1 MPEHISAFTRDAL
14 HPSCV
19 KHEKNEVEVAPSI
32 INNHIGVFFD
42 EIFCMVPSCR
52 ECECEEESETDA
64 NEVLNLRSLFCALPG
79 WTYFCTDYSN
89 IEMRVAAN
97 CSGETKF
104 INEFITGSGDFH
116 SLTASIV
123 FPEFNNPIPKDAD
136 EAVVEEMKARKKKL
150 RSMAKT
156 LNFALL
162 YGGSAYTVHQQLGIP
177 FEEADEMV
185 SKYWEGVPYFSLWA
199 EKQREL
205 ARQKMICRTK
215 SGRVVKFESAMKAQR
230 IMKPEPEHWDAYR
243 TYWDLKR
250 RAKDFE
256 KTDKEKYQKLM
267 DKADALYRD
276 KNTGVRNLSDY
287 KSFMNKVLRV
297 VLNIPLQGLAGD
309 IMRMSLNRLHAWSKA
324 VPKVAQV
331 LEVHATVHDELDY
344 TVRDEFVPWVLPRFV
359 KLIKLRPLHEKMKW
373 PVPIE
378 CDTEYGR
385 SWDLRYHLTGD
396 DTHLPAGWT
405 KIPAL
410 AEYVPAEFDEN
421 TPKALIRSLRSEA
434 KREKA
439 MQWLRDNLHERVHGI
454 ITVIDE
460 NLKKNCSDA
469 TLKQLVY
476 AILQIH
482 EFWVID
488 SQPDFD
494 VEGFVES
501 ETLEQY
507 AERIG
512 VPLEEVDLSLDGID
526 SVPTIA
532 DIKPVVTP
540 PVNVV
545 ESEPE
550 QAQKLKDGASA
561 VKDTVEEK
569 ESIFI
574 PPQPEQEAK
583 TDDLSVSKR
592 QLATSNSK
600 ESVEIQEL
608 RPDADPVE
616 VRSALGIGKKKC
628 KFIFKGT
635 LQVVANVGRET
646 LPPHLLLRG
655 DAASV

>member
-1 MPEHISAFTRDAL
+1 
-14 HPSCV
+14 V
-19 KHEKNEVEVAPSI
+19 
-32 INNHIGVFFD
+32 
-42 EIFCMVPSCR
+42 
-52 ECECEEESETDA
+52 
-64 NEVLNLRSLFCALPG
+64 
-79 WTYFCTDYSN
+79 
-89 IEMRVAAN
+89 
-97 CSGETKF
+97 
-104 INEFITGSGDFH
+104 
-116 SLTASIV
+116 
-123 FPEFNNPIPKDAD
+123 
-136 EAVVEEMKARKKKL
+136 
-150 RSMAKT
+150 
-156 LNFALL
+156 
-162 YGGSAYTVHQQLGIP
+162 
-177 FEEADEMV
+177 
-185 SKYWEGVPYFSLWA
+185 
-199 EKQREL
+199 
-205 ARQKMICRTK
+205 
-215 SGRVVKFESAMKAQR
+215 
-230 IMKPEPEHWDAYR
+230 
-243 TYWDLKR
+243 
-250 RAKDFE
+250 
-256 KTDKEKYQKLM
+256 
-267 DKADALYRD
+267 
-276 KNTGVRNLSDY
+276 
-287 KSFMNKVLRV
+287 
-297 VLNIPLQGLAGD
+297 
-309 IMRMSLNRLHAWSKA
+309 
-324 VPKVAQV
+324 
-331 LEVHATVHDELDY
+331 
-344 TVRDEFVPWVLPRFV
+344 
-359 KLIKLRPLHEKMKW
+359 
-373 PVPIE
+373 
-378 CDTEYGR
+378 
-385 SWDLRYHLTGD
+385 
-396 DTHLPAGWT
+396 
-405 KIPAL
+405 L

-421 TPKALIRSLRSEA
+421 TPKALICSLRSEA
-434 KREKA
+434 KRKKA
-439 MQWLRDNLHERVHGI
+439 MQWLRDNLHERVHGTI
-454 ITVIDE
+454 AVIDE
-460 NLKKNCSDA
+460 NLKKDCSDA